1 MQTSRPWPPRSP
13 SHRPSAVGEA
23 AAGILT
29 LPGGCLHDTAGARKA
44 FRVSRMVVS
53 FGYARFLRAVW
64 TARPQQT
71 HRTRSPG
78 ADHWHH
84 HWFRRTTSRHD
95 RRTAVPLGHHA
106 SDPCSQ
112 TDPICAP
119 ELMDAAVPAAAARQA
134 GPRSAITLRQRFD
147 GRPAATERLIQTNPN
162 QDRQLAYQQVRPLSK
177 ITSTGVLNKPQRVC
191 GEAGYRAVTR

>member
-13 SHRPSAVGEA
+13 SHRPAAVGES

-64 TARPQQT
+64 TARLQQT

-84 HWFRRTTSRHD
+84 HWSRRTTGRHD

-106 SDPCSQ
+106 RDPCSQ

-119 ELMDAAVPAAAARQA
+119 ELMDAAVPAAATNGGSTRGLPGIHVTRRDAVDRCARCRQQARRGVAGLKVAA
-134 GPRSAITLRQRFD
+134 GPKCPPMMRANV
-147 GRPAATERLIQTNPN
+147 PAAGARSCLT
-162 QDRQLAYQQVRPLSK
+162 
-177 ITSTGVLNKPQRVC
+177 
-191 GEAGYRAVTR
+191 